1 MQVYRLCSEYE
12 INIIL
17 NTHDFSKISHF
28 FYPSPKMNNHK
39 YQPHQRY
46 LHFFQKLSDILYQD
60 TTSDKI
66 LCTYN
71 IPDEILNKY
80 IGLGYY
86 FDYINYNNLQFVTE
100 YAIPNVEINFPY
112 LEKVER
118 LKRNIDYEDFLN
130 DENLMTLTT
139 TIYLKEK
146 YKEKKKVRR

>member
-17 NTHDFSKISHF
+17 KTHDFSKISRF
-28 FYPSPKMNNHK
+28 FYPNPKLNNHK

-80 IGLGYY
+80 I
-86 FDYINYNNLQFVTE
+86 IT
-100 YAIPNVEINFPY
+100 
-112 LEKVER
+112 
-118 LKRNIDYEDFLN
+118 LN
-130 DENLMTLTT
+130 TLTSH
-139 TIYLKEK
+139 ISRPYQSMQFLMLKLIFLT
-146 YKEKKKVRR
+146 